1 MFLCVCVCVTHLS
14 LFWISAAVVCV
25 FPSDHIPVF
34 STACQL
40 QSRWKWFLVWAEI
53 WGSDQACVCVHAC
66 MFWPNTQMS
75 CGISVRRAYNCVR
88 SGLSV
93 CVSVCLCLGLHME
106 IFTQMSW
113 HNCGKSVCRS
123 ESTEPL
129 TGTPTSSEGNR
140 RGEAVLCYPP
150 PFRKSWDREW
160 EDSWKPLF
168 SPLLVAG
175 KALST
180 PSRTKQ
186 PCSDPS
192 IGLFHSF
199 WLRRSFHTTGDQ
211 GIRLGCGLDWKYTL
225 ENTHW
230 PLDHISPH
238 PFADYKSLCGQGMPS
253 TLLMAAKMW
262 LPQGP
267 EQNKYHSSP
276 AQFKQARRMSVK
288 VHSCSQWGW
297 MHSVY
302 IWKGDV

>member
-1 MFLCVCVCVTHLS
+1 MCARVWVFVWVC
-14 LFWISAAVVCV
+14 
-25 FPSDHIPVF
+25 
-34 STACQL
+34 
-40 QSRWKWFLVWAEI
+40 
-53 WGSDQACVCVHAC
+53 ACVWVSIWRYLLRCHDTTVE
-66 MFWPNTQMS
+66 NR
-75 CGISVRRAYNCVR
+75 SVDLKAQSLSQVLPRPPKRTAGGRPFFVTPLPSGRAGTG
-88 SGLSV
+88 SGRTA
-93 CVSVCLCLGLHME
+93 E
-106 IFTQMSW
+106 
-113 HNCGKSVCRS
+113 
-123 ESTEPL
+123 
-129 TGTPTSSEGNR
+129 
-140 RGEAVLCYPP
+140 
-150 PFRKSWDREW
+150 
-160 EDSWKPLF
+160 KPLF

-186 PCSDPS
+186 PRSDPS

-199 WLRRSFHTTGDQ
+199 WLRRSFQTTGDQ
-211 GIRLGCGLDWKYTL
+211 GIRLGCGLDWKYAL

-276 AQFKQARRMSVK
+276 AQFKQARQMSVK